1 MKKLLG
7 SLLLCAAIAPA
18 AVAQSFDITQV
29 APGVYAAIGR
39 GGVFSNG
46 AFIVNQDDVL
56 VVDTHL
62 RPSWARDLIAEIKKV
77 TDKPVRYVVNTHWHN
92 DHSQGN
98 QAYVT
103 VFGKGVEYVTQ
114 HTAREDIKNKA
125 IPSVAQSLDASA
137 QNSVPAGIAR
147 IEKMLADG
155 KDQQGKDLTAEA
167 RTRMQAQLD
176 SQKAYLVEL
185 RDLQIT
191 LPTLTF
197 EKSLVLHKR
206 ATDGSE
212 RSIQILYFG
221 KGHTRGDV
229 VIFLPKEKVVITG
242 DLLTGGVPFA
252 RDSYPSLWAGTLEQV
267 HKLDFTQVIP
277 GHGGVQQGKQRLE
290 LTIALMKELVEY
302 VKAAVAKGQSPE
314 DMVKA
319 FDSAKYDANFPNA
332 RNGMVLFLN
341 RAYAEAKGQVE

>member
-1 MKKLLG
+1 M
-7 SLLLCAAIAPA
+7 
-18 AVAQSFDITQV
+18 
-29 APGVYAAIGR
+29 
-39 GGVFSNG
+39 
-46 AFIVNQDDVL
+46 L
-56 VVDTHL
+56 V
-62 RPSWARDLIAEIKKV
+62 R
-77 TDKPVRYVVNTHWHN
+77 
-92 DHSQGN
+92 
-98 QAYVT
+98 
-103 VFGKGVEYVTQ
+103 
-114 HTAREDIKNKA
+114 
-125 IPSVAQSLDASA
+125 
-137 QNSVPAGIAR
+137 
-147 IEKMLADG
+147 
-155 KDQQGKDLTAEA
+155 
-167 RTRMQAQLD
+167 

-332 RNGMVLFLN
+332 RNEIG
-341 RAYAEAKGQVE
+341 RAHV